1 MNSSRIITVTL
12 SPSLD
17 RTITTHYLALGYHNL
32 VEGSTRLDPAGAG
45 VGVSRALSRL
55 RYPTHALILLGNDAT
70 AQAYEALINLES
82 FPVTVIRT
90 AGTTRSDT
98 IILDT
103 GHESETH
110 LVEESAPLTEAALE
124 QIITA
129 LEAVVE
135 QGDIIVFAGS
145 LPGERPSHTFT
156 RLVEVGDRLGAYT
169 VAALGIEELDDMI
182 APSLRMVTLTQLQAE
197 VLFNFPVRGPE
208 EVAYCARVLREKGIP
223 TVLIEMPDTASAF
236 LVSGDGEWLITLP
249 EGESGTSSGVW
260 EALLAGFL
268 AGIDRRQSLDAALE
282 LGAAAASYTAAQMGS
297 KFGTSAEIKQHL
309 EDIEVQRSADEDMP
323 DSSLPKTDA

>member
-1 MNSSRIITVTL
+1 M
-12 SPSLD
+12 SLI
-17 RTITTHYLALGYHNL
+17 RG
-32 VEGSTRLDPAGAG
+32 AGA
-45 VGVSRALSRL
+45 
-55 RYPTHALILLGNDAT
+55 
-70 AQAYEALINLES
+70 
-82 FPVTVIRT
+82 
-90 AGTTRSDT
+90 TRSDT

-124 QIITA
+124 QMVEA
-129 LEAVVE
+129 LEAVVKE
-135 QGDIIVFAGS
+135 DDIIVFAGS

-156 RLVEVGDRLGAYT
+156 RLVEVGNRLGAHT
-169 VAALGIEELDDMI
+169 VAALGIEELDDML
-182 APSLRMVTLTQLQAE
+182 ASSLRMVTLTQLQAE

-208 EVAYCARVLREKGIP
+208 EVAYCARVLHEKGIP

-236 LVSGDGEWLITLP
+236 LVSNDGEWLITLP

-268 AGIDRRQSLDAALE
+268 AGIDRRQTLDAALE

-297 KFGTSAEIKQHL
+297 KFGTAADIGERLAEV
-309 EDIEVQRSADEDMP
+309 DVQRVEADEQEE
-323 DSSLPKTDA
+323 